1 MQAKRNFANAWTG
14 LRKMRRARKLPMHKM
29 KMLKMTF
36 AQVDF
41 REHERLE
48 SDEKIF
54 SVFRVFRKRNRF
66 FLTLSKIFN
75 EDEPIT
81 IEDRKDFLY
90 RHKIAL
96 YDVVESCS
104 IKGSS
109 DSSIKDVVPFDIES
123 TLKRY
128 PSIKKIGITGRKAG
142 FLFDKYLKDKVGDI
156 EVIYL
161 PSTSP
166 ANAKCKLDTLVKEY
180 SSLFD

>member
-1 MQAKRNFANAWTG
+1 
-14 LRKMRRARKLPMHKM
+14 MHFTHTLNIFINNDSKILILGSFPSV
-29 KMLKMTF
+29 KS
-36 AQVDF
+36 
-41 REHERLE
+41 REAGFYYGH
-48 SDEKIF
+48 
-54 SVFRVFRKRNRF
+54 KRNRF